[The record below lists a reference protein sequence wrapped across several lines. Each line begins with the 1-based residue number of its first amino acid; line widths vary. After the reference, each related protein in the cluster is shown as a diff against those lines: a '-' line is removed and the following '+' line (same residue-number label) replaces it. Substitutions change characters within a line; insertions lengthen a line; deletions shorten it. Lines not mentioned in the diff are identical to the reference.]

1 VNTTARSRNFH
12 FSSQRPHPIH
22 SIGKFQRTIF
32 VWLDAKLGTEDRLPQ
47 REFRNCWLRPSHP
60 VLSNTLWI
68 DFPPPTAPAFPREA
82 TVRQFAGAYCQTIV
96 SSGGFRL
103 TAANNS
109 GHVSPA
115 VHPSSPDVA
124 VKRGY
129 LFAEVLRVIGS
140 VYEVGL
146 CCAVAGTFYLRPDTC
161 REPCPLPIQLESVSQ
176 DLPAHR

>member
-1 VNTTARSRNFH
+1 MNTTARSRNFH
-12 FSSQRPHPIH
+12 FSSQRPHPIR

-32 VWLDAKLGTEDRLPQ
+32 VWLDAKLGTEDRSPQ
-47 REFRNCWLRPSHP
+47 RESRNCWLRPSHP

-124 VKRGY
+124 VKRVISSLKPCASSAPSMKLGY
-129 LFAEVLRVIGS
+129 AVRLQAHFTCGLILAESRVLYPFSLSR
-140 VYEVGL
+140 
-146 CCAVAGTFYLRPDTC
+146 
-161 REPCPLPIQLESVSQ
+161 
-176 DLPAHR
+176 